1 MKNNDCPSHNLSEEA
16 EGYLLAAPRF
26 ELILRFPYCIKC
38 FKMSEI
44 SMFFNLH
51 AVDNDW
57 KITGSR
63 SVFVRVRVD
72 QIAKYCETTLLK
84 RLRDQFVV
92 AFPQLR
98 QLDSF
103 KITFV
108 SMYILLFTIKWLCT
122 QMLFNNSFDI

>member
-1 MKNNDCPSHNLSEEA
+1 
-16 EGYLLAAPRF
+16 
-26 ELILRFPYCIKC
+26 
-38 FKMSEI
+38 
-44 SMFFNLH
+44 MFFNLH

-63 SVFVRVRVD
+63 SVFVKVRVD

-108 SMYILLFTIKWLCT
+108 SMYILLFTIK
-122 QMLFNNSFDI
+122 MVVYANVI